1 MKQVLFATGMFR
13 SGTTLLAR
21 MLDMHP
27 QIALA
32 SDAFQPTL
40 KAFRDA
46 IAVRCAEGRP
56 AELGGP
62 LDDYYFRAEK
72 LDLMRAI
79 QDTPLDLPVGD
90 LSIPALRE
98 ELATYSHELS
108 PKLLDHLHLVAGESF
123 SDLMRTGIE
132 AVERAYGG
140 PEATVVGFKTTWS
153 SEFVPHILDAFPTAK
168 AIEIVR
174 DPRAVCASRIASVG
188 GYPWLFLVRQWRKLA
203 ALAFAHAHAGARHA
217 DRVLVVRYEDLVLA
231 PEREV
236 QRICA
241 FLDIPFDEALVRAEG
256 FRDGDGT
263 VWQGNSSHFTSMRRF
278 DRGPLDKWRDV
289 LSARETEYIERLC
302 LPEMGLFGYT
312 AEQATDAGVPPTFVI
327 DPPLLP
333 AEALAGWIRKYDYA
347 GHEVRGEM
355 ALEHWRATVLA
366 DGAPVPE
373 EVKRACCLVPAVF
386 DAIRAPDGA
395 LDAPAGDIKS

>member
-1 MKQVLFATGMFR
+1 MAQVLFATGMFR

-27 QIALA
+27 EIALA

-40 KAFRDA
+40 KAFRNAVAARYVPDRALDPDA
-46 IAVRCAEGRP
+46 
-56 AELGGP
+56 P
-62 LDDYYFRAEK
+62 LDDYYFRPDK
-72 LDLMRAI
+72 LALMRAI
-79 QDTPLDLPVGD
+79 QDTPLDYSIGALPVE
-90 LSIPALRE
+90 SLRE
-98 ELATYSHELS
+98 ALAAYSHELS

-123 SDLMRTGIE
+123 FDLMRTGIE

-140 PEATVVGFKTTWS
+140 PETTVVGFKTTWS
-153 SEFVPHILDAFPTAK
+153 SEFVPHILDAFPTAR

-174 DPRAVCASRIASVG
+174 DPRAVCASRKASVG
-188 GYPWLFLVRQWRKLA
+188 GYPWLFLMRQWRKLA
-203 ALAFAHAHAGARHA
+203 ALAYAHAQAGPRHAG
-217 DRVLVVRYEDLVLA
+217 RVLVIRYEDLVLG
-231 PEREV
+231 PEHQAR
-236 QRICA
+236 RICT
-241 FLDIPFDEALVRAEG
+241 FLDIPFHDALVRVEG

-263 VWQGNSSHFTSMRRF
+263 SWRGNSSHFTSMQRF
-278 DRGPLDKWRDV
+278 DTAPLAKWRDV
-289 LSARETEYIERLC
+289 LSAEETEYIERLC

-312 AEQATDAGVPPTFVI
+312 AEQATDGRVPPTFVI

-333 AEALAGWIRKYDYA
+333 AEALAGWIRKYDFA

-355 ALEHWRATVLA
+355 ALEHWRVTVLA
-366 DGAPVPE
+366 DGALVPE

-395 LDAPAGDIKS
+395 LDAPAGAIKS